1 VFRLACTKGVLS
13 QHRVSARALLVARAF
28 LQCFGFWYGRCEGS
42 AVLVSGSAQRRV
54 LRKRP
59 TPVHR
64 QWVASVGEETAA
76 VVIVVDGCEQRAG
89 GSRECGM
96 RREKTSLVRER
107 RRAVQR
113 LRPGDAM
120 RVAVKRIDE
129 WMDCDFCRCAVCV
142 CVCCGVGCVCCR
154 IESLLSLGL
163 LLRLPQCVCWWTKQ
177 GHCSVWTKKVGDGA
191 RPFGHRP
198 VWGQKGR
205 GCE

>member
-1 VFRLACTKGVLS
+1 M
-13 QHRVSARALLVARAF
+13 
-28 LQCFGFWYGRCEGS
+28 
-42 AVLVSGSAQRRV
+42 
-54 LRKRP
+54 RP

-120 RVAVKRIDE
+120 RVAVKRMDG
-129 WMDCDFCRCAVCV
+129 WMDCAFLPVCGMCV
-142 CVCCGVGCVCCR
+142 CVVVLAVCAV
-154 IESLLSLGL
+154 E
-163 LLRLPQCVCWWTKQ
+163 
-177 GHCSVWTKKVGDGA
+177 
-191 RPFGHRP
+191 
-198 VWGQKGR
+198 
-205 GCE
+205 